1 MATYLPAKGKSEKVD
16 GPLTLTALQ
25 TRVKGF
31 IQFVDLPSG
40 DCLVINESQCSYV
53 PVNDSATA
61 MAGYPIRGDV
71 ILCTPEEI
79 A

>member
-1 MATYLPAKGKSEKVD
+1 MATYFPLQGKSEKVE

-31 IQFVDLPSG
+31 ISFVELTSG
-40 DCLVINESQCSYV
+40 DYLVINESQCSYV
-53 PVNDSATA
+53 PVNDAATA
-61 MAGYPIRGDV
+61 VAGYPVRGDV
-71 ILCTPEEI
+71 VLCTPEEI